1 MEING
6 TDIEI
11 ICRNKMEHLFMA
23 SLISSDN
30 ILSIKD
36 AEKSLGFIDD
46 VEKAVE
52 ESNISNTKKDE
63 FRNYIKK
70 GKEILKTDIKRF
82 KEN

>member
-11 ICRNKMEHLFMA
+11 ICRNKMEYMFLA

-30 ILSIKD
+30 IRSVDD
-36 AEKSLGFIDD
+36 AEKSLDFISDI
-46 VEKAVE
+46 EKAVE
-52 ESNISNTKKDE
+52 DSKIPNTKKDE

-70 GKEILKTDIKRF
+70 GKDILKADIKRF

>member
-11 ICRNKMEHLFMA
+11 ICRNKMEYMFLA

-30 ILSIKD
+30 VRSVDD
-36 AEKSLGFIDD
+36 AEKSLDFISDI
-46 VEKAVE
+46 EKAVE
-52 ESNISNTKKDE
+52 DSKIPNTKKDE

-70 GKEILKTDIKRF
+70 GKDILKADIKRF

>member
-11 ICRNKMEHLFMA
+11 ICRNKMEYMFLA

-30 ILSIKD
+30 VRSVDD
-36 AEKSLGFIDD
+36 AEKSLDFISDI
-46 VEKAVE
+46 EKAVE
-52 ESNISNTKKDE
+52 DSKIPNTKKDE

-70 GKEILKTDIKRF
+70 SKDILKADIKRF